1 MRRCVCIYIHIYSQ
15 QTKFDG
21 IETKKTKLSATRA
34 WVVTGLVILYACI
47 ITGEK
52 FRVLVY
58 VCTRTNLFGRVLL
71 GYLFA

>member
-1 MRRCVCIYIHIYSQ
+1 MRRCVYIYIHIYSQ

-34 WVVTGLVILYACI
+34 WVVTGLVILYTCI
-47 ITGEK
+47 IAGAK
-52 FRVLVY
+52 FSVLVY
-58 VCTRTNLFGRVLL
+58 VSRTNLFGRVLL

>member
-1 MRRCVCIYIHIYSQ
+1 VCIYIHIYSQ

-52 FRVLVY
+52 FVS
-58 VCTRTNLFGRVLL
+58 
-71 GYLFA
+71 